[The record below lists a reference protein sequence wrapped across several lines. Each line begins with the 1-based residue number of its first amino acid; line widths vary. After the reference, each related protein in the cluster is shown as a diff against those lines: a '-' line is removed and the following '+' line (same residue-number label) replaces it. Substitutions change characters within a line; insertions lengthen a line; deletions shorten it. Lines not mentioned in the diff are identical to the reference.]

1 MPTASQLLL
10 KWYGTLETFRNLVFH
25 EGPGLALEMRLFTKG
40 GVENDLRAAGFH
52 KVEWSR
58 PAAAR
63 KQVRK

>member
-1 MPTASQLLL
+1 M
-10 KWYGTLETFRNLVFH
+10 FH